1 MLLKN
6 SLSLHQNTLLN
17 FSLFVP
23 SKLEAR
29 NTFVS
34 FLRDFSP
41 LKRDEVE
48 EDAYAQ
54 FSGKIR
60 ELLLARKP
68 SISVSKGARI
78 ADTISGRAN
87 LKC

>member
-1 MLLKN
+1 M
-6 SLSLHQNTLLN
+6 LLN
-17 FSLFVP
+17 FSLFVS
-23 SKLEAR
+23 SKLEVR

-48 EDAYAQ
+48 GRVETRSRKGMRKI
-54 FSGKIR
+54 SGKIR